1 MATAQMEAN
10 ATYENGVDIPFK
22 LTGAALAASALGLF
36 ASRGANAQSVGLASE
51 RGAAAARVV
60 TSAGA
65 TGVECVAARVEGASR
80 RAAARMGALVAAEAR
95 AATTGGA
102 DSGRSRREG

>member
-80 RAAARMGALVAAEAR
+80 RAAARWVRLLPQK
-95 AATTGGA
+95 
-102 DSGRSRREG
+102 RELRQR